1 MASADRH
8 DQLEPLTRRNQA
20 GELYTRLELVET
32 QIHAALGLDSAA
44 LYARARISDRMAADC
59 LKEECLAYLVR
70 DAFRRGDHERFS
82 TLTSILLRRSVPWL
96 KAGLFELGVQEQ
108 DLDELSHKLV
118 STMITDLTSD
128 DGRGDFFQVRFG
140 AALKKDLW
148 NLAERYK
155 LSVRRAWRHFSLSDP
170 VEAEG
175 DADDGSGIV
184 RADVIPSRDDVV
196 RSVEARIDMA
206 KALASIHDPRHRQ
219 AWIMYYNGWQIDAKD
234 PAEPTISKKFGVT
247 EKTVRLWLRQATAEL
262 KAWYEAH
269 G

>member
-8 DQLEPLTRRNQA
+8 DQLEALTRRNQA
-20 GELYTRLELVET
+20 GERYTRLAAVET
-32 QIHAALGLDSAA
+32 QIHAALGLDPAA
-44 LYARARISDRMAADC
+44 LYARARISDRASGDYFQ
-59 LKEECLAYLVR
+59 EECLAYLVR

-82 TLTSILLRRSVPWL
+82 TLTSILLLRCVPWL
-96 KAGLFELGVQEQ
+96 RAGLFELGVQEQ

-118 STMITDLTSD
+118 STMITDVTSD

-140 AALKKDLW
+140 AGLKKDLW

-155 LSVRRAWRHFSLSDP
+155 QSVRRARRHVSLSDT

-175 DADDGSGIV
+175 EADDGSGIV
-184 RADVIPSRDDVV
+184 RADVIPSRDDVA

-206 KALASIHDPRHRQ
+206 KALATIHDPRHRQ

-234 PAEPTISKKFGVT
+234 PAEPTISKRFGVT
-247 EKTVRLWLRQATAEL
+247 DRTVRLWLRQAQAEL